1 MSIIDRLASIPYRIF
16 GVVMVLLC
24 IIISIPLIVIP
35 LCLNIITSGFTFKQA
50 RNIGKDIVGKR
61 SLKEI
66 FEMYDQTGDW
76 WLRLVGIILSKTM
89 LGICMILAGIYYNEA
104 YEESINL

>member
-1 MSIIDRLASIPYRIF
+1 MSIIDHLASIPYRIF
-16 GVVMVLLC
+16 GVIIVLLC
-24 IIISIPLIVIP
+24 IITGIPLLAIP
-35 LCLNIITSGFTFKQA
+35 TCLSIITSGFTFKQV

-76 WLRLVGIILSKTM
+76 WLHLVGIILSKTL